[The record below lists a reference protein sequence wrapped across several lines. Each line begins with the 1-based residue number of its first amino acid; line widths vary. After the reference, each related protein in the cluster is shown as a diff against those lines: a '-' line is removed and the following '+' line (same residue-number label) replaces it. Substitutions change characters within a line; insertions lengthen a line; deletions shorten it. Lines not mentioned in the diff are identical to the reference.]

1 MKNGFKGL
9 MLAACLSASLITTA
23 CSESK
28 ETWTVTCPWAPSGVA
43 AVVSQKVSTLSTKYS
58 DKYILVSEAIKGDA
72 ATVNNWV
79 MDKKADDPN
88 LVFVGEG
95 LLSITSTIDPK
106 KMKFT
111 QDDFSYVENLYS
123 SIFVL
128 SGQADYG
135 VNNIEDFKTFVNEA
149 QDGIIVAV
157 NGATSSEAFLAAS
170 LFASMGASDI
180 LKLAPYTSAAEAAQ
194 ALARGEA
201 HFAISHQS
209 QILEPAEQ
217 GIVKVIAAFDSKP
230 IEKGPFAGVEGVG
243 QYGYPYFRNSCFV
256 MARAGTDAKK
266 IEELKALY
274 DKVLADPEVS
284 KWMEET
290 MLIEV
295 DPMTKEQLDE
305 HVANV
310 KSIINKYKDV
320 VL

>member
-1 MKNGFKGL
+1 MKKFFKGL
-9 MLAACLSASLITTA
+9 MLIACISLCLITTA
-23 CSESK
+23 FSKAK
-28 ETWTVTCPWAPSGVA
+28 ETWTATCPWEQSSVA
-43 AVVSQKVSTLSTKYS
+43 DIVNQKISSLSTNYS
-58 DKYILVSEAIKGDA
+58 DKYILAPEAVKGGDD
-72 ATVNNWV
+72 TVNNWV
-79 MDKKADDPN
+79 KDTKADDPN
-88 LVFVGEG
+88 LVFVGED
-95 LLSITSTIDPK
+95 LLSIASIIDPK

-128 SGQADYG
+128 SGLADYD
-135 VNNIEDFKTFVNEA
+135 VNNIEDLKTFVKEA
-149 QDGIIVAV
+149 QDDVIVAV
-157 NGATSSEAFLAAS
+157 NGATSSEAFLATS
-170 LFASMGASDI
+170 LFASMGALDI
-180 LKLAPYTSAAEAAQ
+180 LKIVPYTSGAKVAQ
-194 ALARGEA
+194 ALACGEA

-243 QYGYPYFRNSCFV
+243 QYGYPYFKNSCFV

-274 DKVLADPEVS
+274 YKVLADPEVS

-295 DPMTKEQLDE
+295 EPMTKEQLDE
-305 HVANV
+305 REANV
-310 KSIINKYKDV
+310 KLIINKYKDL